1 MSSGFL
7 ENSDN
12 PTMSNAA
19 YVKITLEKPSSFAPS
34 LELPAGMVR
43 WSHIELIVDK
53 SAGLTSTSFEAYL
66 SWDAQGDDIAA
77 GPTQSAINM
86 VRGGTDASKY
96 MASATFDV
104 NPSRPSE
111 GTQSKLYLW
120 VKVSSD
126 LHTAS
131 TVRARLYWH
140 SITKG

>member
-7 ENSDN
+7 ENSDT
-12 PTMSNAA
+12 PTLSGSA

-43 WSHIELIVDK
+43 WSHIELVVNK
-53 SAGLTSTSFEAYL
+53 SGSITNKSFEAYL
-66 SWDAQGDDIAA
+66 SWDANGDDIAA
-77 GPTQSAINM
+77 GPTQTAINM
-86 VRGGTDASKY
+86 VQGKTTTTRY

-104 NPSRPSE
+104 NPSRPSQ
-111 GTQSKLYLW
+111 GAQSQLYLF
-120 VKVSSD
+120 VKVHSD
-126 LHTAS
+126 LNSAS

>member
-7 ENSDN
+7 ENSDT
-12 PTMSNAA
+12 PTLSGSA

-43 WSHIELIVDK
+43 WSHIELVVNK
-53 SAGLTSTSFEAYL
+53 SGSVTNKSFEAYL
-66 SWDAQGDDIAA
+66 SWDANGDDIAA
-77 GPTQSAINM
+77 GPTQTAINM
-86 VRGGTDASKY
+86 VQGKTTTERY

-104 NPSRPSE
+104 NPSRPSQ
-111 GTQSKLYLW
+111 GAQSKLYLF
-120 VKVSSD
+120 VKVHSD
-126 LHTAS
+126 LNSAS